1 MKMVTIT
8 VAKKKKKKAS
18 SRSNIQCFNYFI
30 FRIIVQLTHM
40 MQQQQIKNEKGVQG
54 VGVGV
59 GVRYTNL
66 QQPYQTPF
74 LQMQK
79 RHQRNHQQHSLAT
92 AEEPA

>member
-8 VAKKKKKKAS
+8 VAKKKKKTAS

-40 MQQQQIKNEKGVQG
+40 MQQQQIKNEKGVE
-54 VGVGV
+54 GVGV